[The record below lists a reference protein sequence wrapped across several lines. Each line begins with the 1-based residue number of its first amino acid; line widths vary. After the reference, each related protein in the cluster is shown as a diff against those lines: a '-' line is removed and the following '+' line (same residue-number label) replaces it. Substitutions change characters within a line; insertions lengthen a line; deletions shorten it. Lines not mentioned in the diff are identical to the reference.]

1 MDEGAGFGG
10 RSWPSDPSLLGR
22 AWWMKTFPPV
32 VAAAKAGVFP
42 STKQQLM
49 IIISSTLGY
58 DDQSLGY
65 RMLERKVE
73 GVYQHVIN
81 YI

>member
-1 MDEGAGFGG
+1 
-10 RSWPSDPSLLGR
+10 
-22 AWWMKTFPPV
+22 MKTFPPV

-42 STKQQLM
+42 STTQQL
-49 IIISSTLGY
+49 IFLASTLGY